1 MVLPAGLQG
10 LRAQGLLLMVPL
22 SGLQELTQRGKSVFR
37 GLVFLIHV
45 PDLPWRQCCF
55 KHMGKRWRWIE
66 GVYEELWKGQ
76 SQQTAKLKSCVL
88 AVGICFSDG

>member
-10 LRAQGLLLMVPL
+10 LGAQGLLLMVPL
-22 SGLQELTQRGKSVFR
+22 SVLQGLKKRGQSIFR
-37 GLVFLIHV
+37 GLFFLIHV
-45 PDLPWRQCCF
+45 HNLPWKQCGF
-55 KHMGKRWRWIE
+55 KHMGKRWIE

-76 SQQTAKLKSCVL
+76 GQQTAKLMSCVL